1 MDPEGAA
8 EVSPPPTVWGC
19 RIHPPTLSTSRSGAS
34 PKYRHGGWIL
44 AAPSPG
50 VGMGTPST
58 GTRGSRQRPRRG
70 RLCSPPRRQR
80 VRPGRGGGARGVTP
94 KLRLLGWCALGQVLG
109 GVPGHPQTLLE
120 PAPTGRPWA
129 GGLEPGATA
138 VLVPATPSP
147 SPMPGGGPR
156 EGSDQAG
163 GPEGCD
169 PPPRVAAAPRSHG
182 SPQAGSIPGT
192 ATGSL
197 PPPRYRQEDD
207 AGGVL
212 PSVPVP
218 G

>member
-1 MDPEGAA
+1 MAAGSWQLPAPVSGWGPPPPAPEGPASGRAVAGSAHPPAGSGFDPA
-8 EVSPPPTVWGC
+8 EV
-19 RIHPPTLSTSRSGAS
+19 
-34 PKYRHGGWIL
+34 
-44 AAPSPG
+44 AAQG
-50 VGMGTPST
+50 
-58 GTRGSRQRPRRG
+58 
-70 RLCSPPRRQR
+70 
-80 VRPGRGGGARGVTP
+80 GVTP

-169 PPPRVAAAPRSHG
+169 PPPCCSRPPLPRQPAGRIHPRHG
-182 SPQAGSIPGT
+182 HWLPPT
-192 ATGSL
+192 ATV
-197 PPPRYRQEDD
+197 P
-207 AGGVL
+207 AGG
-212 PSVPVP
+212 
-218 G
+218 